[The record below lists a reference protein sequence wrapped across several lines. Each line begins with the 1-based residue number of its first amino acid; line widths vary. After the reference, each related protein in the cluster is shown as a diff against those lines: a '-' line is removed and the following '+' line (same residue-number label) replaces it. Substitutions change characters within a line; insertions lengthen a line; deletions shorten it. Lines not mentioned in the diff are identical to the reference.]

1 MKYEVSVERSAELL
15 RLALPMMSK
24 QAAALHPISYAVW
37 YEYVGQT
44 NPALRAAID
53 QVLAT
58 HGKLDEAGTQALF
71 RQHVA
76 EIDPDT
82 GQRVAD
88 GFQRVLSSMAESA
101 AQAGDQTAKFGTSL
115 SRLRTEPGSS
125 DNTLVGEVLGHT
137 RDMQASMA
145 RLQKRLDDSLSEINN
160 LRSEVQRARH
170 EALVDSLTGLA
181 NRRAFQE
188 RLAACLAEHAADTRQ
203 VAPCLVAGDIDHF
216 KLINDRYG
224 HGFGDQ
230 VLRAVGQIL
239 KSVVAE
245 PGMAARVGGEEFILL
260 LPAAPLADAEQVAER
275 VRATVAASRVRR
287 KGGEVIGERLTISLG
302 VTHYLTGEAMGDFVD
317 RADRALYE
325 SKNAGR
331 DRVTVLGHH
340 AAP

>member
-24 QAAALHPISYAVW
+24 QAAALHPVSYAVW
-37 YEYVGQT
+37 YEYVAQT
-44 NPALRAAID
+44 NPALRSAID
-53 QVLAT
+53 HALAQ
-58 HGKLDEAGTQALF
+58 HGKLDEACTHALF

-76 EIDPDT
+76 DIDPDT

-101 AQAGDQTAKFGTSL
+101 AQAGDQTARFGSSL
-115 SRLRTEPGSS
+115 SRLSTELGAG

-145 RLQKRLDDSLSEINN
+145 HLQKRLDASLNEINT
-160 LRSEVQRARH
+160 LRSEVRRARH
-170 EALVDSLTGLA
+170 DALVDSLTGLA
-181 NRRAFQE
+181 NRRAFHE
-188 RLAACLAEHAADTRQ
+188 RLAACLAEHAADTRLQ
-203 VAPCLVAGDIDHF
+203 APCLVAGDIDHF

-230 VLRAVGQIL
+230 VLCAVGQIL

-245 PGMAARVGGEEFILL
+245 PGLAARVGGEEFILL
-260 LPAAPLADAEQVAER
+260 LPAAPLSAAEQVAER

-287 KGGEVIGERLTISLG
+287 KGGEVVGERLTISLG
-302 VTHYLTGEAMGDFVD
+302 VTHYLAGEAVNDFVE

-325 SKNAGR
+325 SKSAGR
-331 DRVTVLGHH
+331 DRVTVIGHQGAH
-340 AAP
+340 